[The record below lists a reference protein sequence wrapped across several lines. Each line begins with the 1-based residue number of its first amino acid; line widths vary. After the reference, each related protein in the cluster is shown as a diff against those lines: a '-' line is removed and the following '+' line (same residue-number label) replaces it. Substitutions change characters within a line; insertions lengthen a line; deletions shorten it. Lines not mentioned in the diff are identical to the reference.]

1 MVFGAKDRRQEFTDH
16 EIDLLNFF
24 GKEIMKALR
33 IEKLDD
39 VLHDFKNPAIAI
51 AGFARRAKKLLEK
64 EGFEHA
70 KDKIAEYLGIIA
82 EETSRMQELAI
93 YPNIEGRER
102 VLDLSEVLKRR
113 FKINAE
119 AIREQRRMN
128 ISLTEGELQPGLL
141 VFCSPFG
148 FERVLDNLLDN
159 ATKAIPD
166 QGGELTIKSFRDG
179 NMACFE
185 ICNTGRIPK
194 ENIEQIRTGEV
205 KGRGLNIIYRFI
217 QGIHGALD
225 VFTDDHSTTFRV
237 KMPLHQ

>member
-1 MVFGAKDRRQEFTDH
+1 MLLIPLKALEEINYFMVFYAKDRRQEFTDH

-82 EETSRMQELAI
+82 QETSRMQELAI

-102 VLDLSEVLKRR
+102 VIDLSEVLKKR
-113 FKINAE
+113 FKINEE
-119 AIREQRRMN
+119 AIREQKRMN
-128 ISLTEGELQPGLL
+128 ISLTEGIATRFARLL
-141 VFCSPFG
+141 LAV
-148 FERVLDNLLDN
+148 RL
-159 ATKAIPD
+159 
-166 QGGELTIKSFRDG
+166 
-179 NMACFE
+179 
-185 ICNTGRIPK
+185 
-194 ENIEQIRTGEV
+194 
-205 KGRGLNIIYRFI
+205 
-217 QGIHGALD
+217 
-225 VFTDDHSTTFRV
+225 
-237 KMPLHQ
+237 